1 MAEYID
7 REAAFHK
14 LKHFI
19 AQDWFHSIE
28 LHAMCQYETCNPTE
42 FARGYE
48 QGALDAATVITGYPA
63 ADVVE
68 IPKGITNDL
77 GLAVKGLGI
86 FRLSWCVKS
95 LEDDI
100 EFRCSECPFEDKRTN
115 KCSLKILLKRLA
127 TEEEWHKF
135 SPLV

>member
-7 REAAFHK
+7 REA
-14 LKHFI
+14 L
-19 AQDWFHSIE
+19 
-28 LHAMCQYETCNPTE
+28 AMRVLGLTIVDPMVANY
-42 FARGYE
+42 A
-48 QGALDAATVITGYPA
+48 DAVLFQIQQAPA

-100 EFRCSECPFEDKRTN
+100 EFRCSECIFEDKRTN

-135 SPLV
+135 FPLV